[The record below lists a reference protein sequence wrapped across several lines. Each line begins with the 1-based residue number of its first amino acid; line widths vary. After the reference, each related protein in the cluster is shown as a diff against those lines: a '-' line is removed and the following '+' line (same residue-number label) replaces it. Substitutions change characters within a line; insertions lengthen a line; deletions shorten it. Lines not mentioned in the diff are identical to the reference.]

1 MKNNVNDNKYQ
12 EYKKK
17 KLLKYLIIILSLFV
31 IVLEVLAL
39 FNVINMIW
47 GLIVFVV
54 LYFIKNWLL
63 NDLKGRK

>member
-17 KLLKYLIIILSLFV
+17 KLLKYLIIILSLLV